1 MNEKEKRTATRLEVP
16 FAGIMTFEAKGEGLK
31 VIEVVAKEASED
43 GAYLWADAPPVCPE
57 VGDKI
62 GLNLLCT
69 SERRKLRISLEAT
82 GTVVRVD
89 DPENKSQGFA
99 VEFETISNS

>member
-89 DPENKSQGFA
+89 EPEQESQGLA
-99 VEFETISNS
+99 VKFEEISVS